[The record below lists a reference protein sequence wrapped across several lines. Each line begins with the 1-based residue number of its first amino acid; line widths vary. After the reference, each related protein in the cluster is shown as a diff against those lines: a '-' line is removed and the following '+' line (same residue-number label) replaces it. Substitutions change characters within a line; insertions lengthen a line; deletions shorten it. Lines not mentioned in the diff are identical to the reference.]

1 MSIKNQVPNTITL
14 LNLFCGILS
23 IYFGTVGEIQFSAV
37 MIFLAAFFDF
47 LDGLFARI
55 LNAKSPIGA
64 QLDSL
69 ADVVSFGVAPAF
81 VLFHTI
87 KMVNE
92 MNGDS
97 GLDYLAFTAFMVPL
111 FSALRLA
118 KFNIDEN
125 QTTSFLGLP
134 TPAVGLLLASF
145 PIMILGCLAE
155 NKGIYYDLVTNAYSL
170 AGVAIVS
177 SILMVSKLPMF
188 AIKFKSISWAE
199 NQTQYIFIIL
209 SFFLFLI
216 LKIAAV
222 PLIVLLYLILSVI
235 FAIGR
240 PKLKEEN

>member
-1 MSIKNQVPNTITL
+1 MSIKNNIPNSITL
-14 LNLFCGILS
+14 LNLLSGILS
-23 IYFGTVGEIQFSAV
+23 IYFGTLGELQFSAA
-37 MIFLAAFFDF
+37 MIFVAAFFDF
-47 LDGLFARI
+47 LDGLFARL

-87 KMVNE
+87 NMVNE

-97 GLDYLAFTAFMVPL
+97 GLGYLAFFAFIVPL

-125 QTTSFLGLP
+125 QTTSFVGLP

-145 PIMILGCLAE
+145 PIMILVCLAE
-155 NKGIYYDLVTNAYSL
+155 DKGLYYDLVTNAYFL

-177 SILMVSKLPMF
+177 SLLMVSKLPMF
-188 AIKFKSISWAE
+188 ALKFKSVSWAE
-199 NQTQYIFIIL
+199 NQSRYIFIIL
-209 SFFLFLI
+209 SFFLLVL
-216 LKIAAV
+216 LKMAAI
-222 PLIVLLYLILSVI
+222 PIIVLLYLLLSIV
-235 FAIGR
+235 FFFM
-240 PKLKEEN
+240 KNKEGQY